1 MGGSTL
7 MVSYNRK
14 NQNDSK
20 LHKPW
25 KRELMNQLSAGDF
38 VHFAITSLENS
49 PGILYG
55 NWKDGKPLII
65 SMNKNSV
72 TTYHI
77 QPEKYK
83 FLTNSKKCQQ
93 VAYYGCIAKQ
103 LDKNEFNNCSKKC
116 MPRVFSNLGI
126 NYSIPF
132 CYSNDTEAEHC
143 ALNIG
148 KNIVEQEIPSNCKKS
163 CLNLRYYGGISA
175 INPISAASQG
185 KYKGYNWYIFGYI
198 LTNNDYTLN
207 SFDEYLIYD
216 GIGLIGSVGGTLG
229 LI

>member
-1 MGGSTL
+1 
-7 MVSYNRK
+7 
-14 NQNDSK
+14 
-20 LHKPW
+20 
-25 KRELMNQLSAGDF
+25 
-38 VHFAITSLENS
+38 
-49 PGILYG
+49 
-55 NWKDGKPLII
+55 
-65 SMNKNSV
+65 
-72 TTYHI
+72 
-77 QPEKYK
+77 
-83 FLTNSKKCQQ
+83 
-93 VAYYGCIAKQ
+93 
-103 LDKNEFNNCSKKC
+103 

-185 KYKGYNWYIFGYI
+185 YKGYNWYVFGYI
-198 LTNNDYTLN
+198 LTNNDFTLN

-216 GIGLIGSVGGTLG
+216 EIGLIGSVGGTLG